1 MSSDSDTI
9 QVEGKVIAV
18 LPNTMFRV
26 QLSNGHMVL
35 GHISGKLRKNF
46 IRITPGDMVRME
58 MSPHDLEKARIVF
71 RLRNVSATPAAGA
84 APRKRTFRS

>member
-1 MSSDSDTI
+1 MSDQDIIT
-9 QVEGKVIAV
+9 VEGKIVAI

-71 RLRNVSATPAAGA
+71 RLRNPSATPSTGA
-84 APRKRTFRS
+84 PKKRTFRR